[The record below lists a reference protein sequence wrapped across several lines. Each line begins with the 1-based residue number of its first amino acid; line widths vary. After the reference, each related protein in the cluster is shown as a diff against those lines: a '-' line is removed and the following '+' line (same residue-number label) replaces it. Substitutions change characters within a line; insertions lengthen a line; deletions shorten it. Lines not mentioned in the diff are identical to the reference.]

1 MSMSIIELRN
11 TKLDKIDSLFL
22 KYKEPLVNYCV
33 KKTHGNESETIDLI
47 QDIMLQAC
55 VRRDELD
62 IDDSESK
69 QQQWLFSIARQVLFK
84 YHQHK
89 LHRVKIVTM
98 RDIEAPTTPDE
109 SSILTDL
116 ADEVLDPSDADILK
130 MRLDGFSYKEIALAH
145 HSNDS
150 AMRQRLHRS
159 IKKLIQYYH
168 HNKNTF

>member
-1 MSMSIIELRN
+1 MSIIELRN
-11 TKLDKIDSLFL
+11 AKLDKIASLFL
-22 KYKEPLVNYCV
+22 KYKEPLVDYCV
-33 KKTHGNESETIDLI
+33 KKTHGNESEAVDLV

-55 VRRDELD
+55 VQRDELD
-62 IDDSESK
+62 IDDSE
-69 QQQWLFSIARQVLFK
+69 QTQRQWLFSIARQVLFK
-84 YHQHK
+84 YHQRK

-98 RDIEAPTTPDE
+98 RDIEAPTTPDD
-109 SSILTDL
+109 SSMLTDL

-159 IKKLIQYYH
+159 IKKLIQYH
-168 HNKNTF
+168 QHNKNTF